1 MDERRQISH
10 LPHHQPTLMITY
22 ILGIHCSILFKVSY
36 IPMCKKC
43 SLRFRNNHVN
53 HTSIY
58 YSVLFFRAGVIF
70 LRKSTHVLV
79 SHGYLQC
86 AINVLNSA
94 QKPQQCLTNLLLYI
108 HTKWWSSIV
117 CIFLK
122 KLHSFEQFLTY
133 THDFCRASVSVG
145 QC

>member
-1 MDERRQISH
+1 MKCQGKATQPICIDTWKKCKKWDERQISH

-22 ILGIHCSILFKVSY
+22 IQGIHCSILFKVSY

-53 HTSIY
+53 HTST

-86 AINVLNSA
+86 ATNVLNSA
-94 QKPQQCLTNLLLYI
+94 LKPQQYLTNLLHYTYILSDDLVLYA
-108 HTKWWSSIV
+108 
-117 CIFLK
+117 
-122 KLHSFEQFLTY
+122 SF
-133 THDFCRASVSVG
+133 
-145 QC
+145 